1 MLQSAIRADGV
12 RRLTLAMR
20 AETIKADGFAGLPRG
35 TAKPFEILA
44 TFEQALPYLNLPS
57 KTFLLVSFLVD
68 LTRAIDWEETSR
80 PIAWPSND
88 RLIELLGVS
97 RQRLK
102 ALIREL
108 CEAGML
114 VMRDSPTGKRFGRR
128 DADGRIAEAYGFD
141 LSRLAQRE
149 AEFKQIAAD
158 AAIERNRK
166 KELRKCTTQLK
177 RCVAQTVDELDRQ
190 GDDRA
195 ALEELVRDAAA
206 LVKAAAACRSSDALA
221 PVVEA
226 LERLKAA
233 ADARLE
239 RYQKPPKNAREGQQ
253 NLPHIEDTNLTIFKI
268 VDTTEPSKRSDVEP
282 IATPRPQETL
292 EITPREL
299 VAIAPRIAPYLAT
312 DCGPQ
317 AWPALVD
324 AAYWLAAE
332 LGINRTLW
340 ARACELMGRYDT
352 AVAVAIVSTR
362 PTSYFTSGP
371 GGYFAGMVRKFE
383 NNPADLRLSAT
394 IRKLKRGAPEIV
406 TRRNDPERLV

>member
-20 AETIKADGFAGLPRG
+20 AETIKADGFAGLLRG

-44 TFEQALPYLNLPS
+44 TFEQALPYLHLPA

-68 LTRAIDWEETSR
+68 LTRSIDWEVSSR
-80 PIAWPSND
+80 PIAWPSNR
-88 RLIELLGVS
+88 RLEELLGVS

-102 ALIREL
+102 ALIRQL
-108 CEAGML
+108 YEAGIF

-128 DADGRIAEAYGFD
+128 DADGRIVEAYGFD
-141 LSRLAQRE
+141 LSPLAQRM
-149 AEFKQIAAD
+149 AEFKQIAVD
-158 AAIERNRK
+158 AAIERSHVGEYRK
-166 KELRKCTTQLK
+166 RVSLAK
-177 RCVAQTVDELDRQ
+177 RAIAQTVAELDRQ

-195 ALEELVRDAAA
+195 ALEALVREKDALA
-206 LVKAAAACRSSDALA
+206 KTTAACRRSDALA

-239 RYQKPPKNAREGQQ
+239 RYQTPPESAREGQQ
-253 NLPHIEDTNLTIFKI
+253 NLPHIENTNRTVFKI
-268 VDTTEPSKRSDVEP
+268 VDTTKPSSREPAPKP
-282 IATPRPQETL
+282 IAAPRAPQETL

-299 VAIAPRIAPYLAT
+299 VAIAPRLAPYLAT
-312 DCGPQ
+312 DSGPQ

-340 ARACELMGRYDT
+340 ARACELMGRYDA
-352 AVAVAIVSTR
+352 AVAVAVISTR
-362 PTSYFTSGP
+362 PNSYFTSGP

-394 IRKLKRGAPEIV
+394 IRKLKRAGP
-406 TRRNDPERLV
+406 